1 MTDREYYSVHCKHLI
16 REVVM
21 KISEGI
27 KSEIDKMLSGIFLT
41 GMTSKRGQTLV
52 EYAFLLL
59 LIAIVV
65 MAMVRGMG
73 GTLNNTYN
81 TINSV
86 IHS

>member
-1 MTDREYYSVHCKHLI
+1 
-16 REVVM
+16 M

-27 KSEIDKMLSGIFLT
+27 KSEFDNMLHGIFLT
-41 GMTSKRGQTLV
+41 GMKSRRGQTLV

-65 MAMVRGMG
+65 MAMVRSMG
-73 GTLNNTYN
+73 GTLNDTYN